1 MTIFSSLDGMY
12 EGNEKMNGN
21 KVKRHHHHY
30 RFLEGGFFS
39 HKKGR
44 TAHESRLV

>member
-21 KVKRHHHHY
+21 KVKGLHHHHH
-30 RFLEGGFFS
+30 RF
-39 HKKGR
+39 
-44 TAHESRLV
+44 